1 MTTTRT
7 KVCEKPS
14 YTFYRGGR
22 LSDEQFYASMA
33 VDVATPLWVGFMEAL
48 DRAED
53 QVWDENRNA
62 DLTREIRAD
71 LGLRAGVIREI
82 REQLYAAREIGMKK
96 ISG

>member
-7 KVCEKPS
+7 KVCKKSS
-14 YTFYRGGR
+14 YTFYRGGK
-22 LSDEQFYASMA
+22 LSDDQFYAAMC
-33 VDVATPLWVGFMEAL
+33 VDENTPLWLGIMEAL

-71 LGLRAGVIREI
+71 LALRAGVIREI
-82 REQLYAAREIGMKK
+82 REQLCAAREIGVKK